1 MAPAYTFMII
11 ESLIDAGVHVGLS
24 RDISEKLVLETVLG
38 SGDAVQG
45 VGGTRCGAKG
55 TWWTSPGGTTAEA
68 LLVLEE
74 GGLRG
79 LFIRAVVEAYH
90 KAQRVG

>member
-1 MAPAYTFMII
+1 M
-11 ESLIDAGVHVGLS
+11 GLS
-24 RDISEKLVLETVLG
+24 RDVSEKLVLETVLG
-38 SGDAVQG
+38 SAMLYKESG
-45 VGGTRCGAKG
+45 VHAAALKNMV
-55 TWWTSPGGTTAEA
+55 TSPGGTTAEA